1 MAARAYQKRQNQLL
15 RQLLGMKIDQKFIE
29 RIGWAASIIAILM
42 WFSFIDQIRLNL
54 AGHKGS
60 LLIPIVVTI
69 NCVLWTLFGLGKKN
83 WQIVTANVPGI
94 FTGAITVLTA
104 L

>member
-1 MAARAYQKRQNQLL
+1 MNQKIVE
-15 RQLLGMKIDQKFIE
+15 K
-29 RIGWAASIIAILM
+29 IGWTASIIAIVM

-54 AGHKGS
+54 AGQKGS
-60 LLIPIVVTI
+60 LLMPVIVTV

-83 WQIVTANVPGI
+83 WQIIAANLPGIIIGAVTAI
-94 FTGAITVLTA
+94 TA

>member
-1 MAARAYQKRQNQLL
+1 M
-15 RQLLGMKIDQKFIE
+15 MKLKMDQKIVE
-29 RIGWAASIIAILM
+29 KIGWAASILAILM
-42 WFSFIDQIRLNL
+42 WFSFFDQIRLNL

-69 NCVLWTLFGLGKKN
+69 NCILWTLFGLGKRN
-83 WQIVTANVPGI
+83 WQIVAANVLGI
-94 FTGAITVLTA
+94 FIGIITAITA

>member
-1 MAARAYQKRQNQLL
+1 MMRL
-15 RQLLGMKIDQKFIE
+15 KIDQKFIE
-29 RIGWAASIIAILM
+29 KIGWVASMIAILM
-42 WFSFIDQIRLNL
+42 WFSFFDQIRLNL

-69 NCVLWTLFGLGKKN
+69 NCILWTLFGLGKKN
-83 WQIVTANVPGI
+83 WQIVAANVLGI
-94 FTGAITVLTA
+94 FIGIITAVTA

>member
-1 MAARAYQKRQNQLL
+1 MI
-15 RQLLGMKIDQKFIE
+15 KIKMDQKIIE
-29 RIGWAASIIAILM
+29 KIGWAASIIAILM
-42 WFSFIDQIRLNL
+42 WFSFIDQIRLNI

-60 LLIPIVVTI
+60 LIIPIVVTV

-83 WQIVTANVPGI
+83 WQIVASNVPGI
-94 FTGAITVLTA
+94 FIGAVTAITA

>member
-1 MAARAYQKRQNQLL
+1 MNQKIVE
-15 RQLLGMKIDQKFIE
+15 K
-29 RIGWAASIIAILM
+29 IGWVASILAILM

-54 AGHKGS
+54 AGQKGS

-69 NCVLWTLFGLGKKN
+69 NCILWTLFGLGKKN
-83 WQIVTANVPGI
+83 WQLVASNVPGI
-94 FTGAITVLTA
+94 FIGIITAVTA

>member
-1 MAARAYQKRQNQLL
+1 MKL
-15 RQLLGMKIDQKFIE
+15 KIDQKFIE
-29 RIGWAASIIAILM
+29 KIGWVASIIAIFM
-42 WFSFIDQIRLNL
+42 WFSFFDQIRLNL

-69 NCVLWTLFGLGKKN
+69 NCILWTLFGLGKKN
-83 WQIVTANVPGI
+83 WQIVASNVPGI
-94 FTGAITVLTA
+94 FIGIITAITA